1 MALLKSDSA
10 EVELADGSQII
21 DAAEELGVCFGCQAG
36 NCGSCLT
43 NVVAGMENLSNY
55 SDNEEAF
62 GVEDKERLL
71 CQCTINGGEVTID
84 I

>member
-1 MALLKSDSA
+1 MAKLKSDSA

-43 NVVAGMENLSNY
+43 NVLEGMENLSDY

-62 GVEDKERLL
+62 GVEEKERLL
-71 CQCTINGGEVTID
+71 CQCTIKEGEVTIE